1 MSDATIDERV
11 GLEGAAH
18 LLLAPGVAALHP
30 AELVLEAMLE
40 GWTAQQRSRN
50 LRAATIEDRLRLVR
64 RFVAFTNEYPWQWRP
79 ADLEDW
85 TSSLV
90 SGTRPLAHSTV
101 RAYQLA
107 LSLFVGYL
115 VDGRYGWTRECL
127 ERFGRAPVQICHEWN
142 TVAHLAEFE
151 ARPGNRPLTRQE
163 LQAVFDFADEQ
174 VDRARRLGR
183 KGWVAAFRDAAL
195 FKVIYAWGLRRREA
209 ARLDVT
215 DFSANAA
222 APEFGRYG
230 TLLVRYGKAS
240 RGGPPK
246 RRSVLTVMPWA
257 VEIVEQYL
265 HEVRPLYDPG
275 GHPALWLTERG
286 QRLGVDRVS
295 ERFAQYRDALGL
307 PSELGPH
314 CLRHSFI
321 THLIEDGFDQLFV
334 QQQVGH
340 TWGST
345 TALYTGVS
353 GDFKNR
359 TLRAALDRA
368 FAAKAGR

>member
-1 MSDATIDERV
+1 
-11 GLEGAAH
+11 L
-18 LLLAPGVAALHP
+18 
-30 AELVLEAMLE
+30 
-40 GWTAQQRSRN
+40 
-50 LRAATIEDRLRLVR
+50 
-64 RFVAFTNEYPWQWRP
+64 
-79 ADLEDW
+79 
-85 TSSLV
+85 
-90 SGTRPLAHSTV
+90 
-101 RAYQLA
+101 
-107 LSLFVGYL
+107 
-115 VDGRYGWTRECL
+115 
-127 ERFGRAPVQICHEWN
+127 
-142 TVAHLAEFE
+142 
-151 ARPGNRPLTRQE
+151 
-163 LQAVFDFADEQ
+163 
-174 VDRARRLGR
+174 
-183 KGWVAAFRDAAL
+183 
-195 FKVIYAWGLRRREA
+195 KVIYAWGLRRREA

-215 DFSANAA
+215 DFSANVA

-275 GHPALWLTERG
+275 AHPALWLTERG
-286 QRLGVDRVS
+286 RRLGVDRVS
-295 ERFAQYRDALGL
+295 ERFVQYRDALGL

-314 CLRHSFI
+314 CLRHSYI

-368 FAAKAGR
+368 FAPEAGR